1 MEFSDQAEMI
11 KEYLED
17 ASDFLDRLE
26 GLLLS
31 LEETSGDPEMVAEVL
46 SLLHTFKGNSG
57 MMGYLS
63 LQKYTHRLEDF
74 FKAVQGGTLA
84 FAEEIAEFAMH
95 AMSVLRRAVGQIT
108 VESPQHPDLA
118 REELGDLLEEKLSRG
133 ESAPAARSAPAP
145 AREAAG
151 ELGRKSNVI
160 RVDFERLDHLMNLMG
175 ELVIHRTRLGK
186 VDAELKEAMG
196 EKGISLELSSTAE
209 QIGKISTELHEAIM
223 RVRML
228 PIRQVFSRFPRL
240 VRDLARE
247 RGREMILRFEGGET
261 ELDKTVIDEI
271 GEPLLHLV
279 RNAVDHGIESPE
291 ERRARGKP
299 AQGTILLKAY
309 QESSHIV
316 IVAEDDGR
324 GIDEEKLKEK
334 AREAGITVEEGA
346 SRREILNLIFLPG
359 VSTAREV
366 TEVSGRGLGMDVV
379 LKKLAKRN
387 GTVEV
392 ESEPGIGTRFTIKL
406 PLTLAIIA
414 VQMALVGG
422 EQFAIPLTAVGENR
436 WFPASEVHEINR
448 RLVARARDRILPL
461 VRLGELFGLPGRQ
474 NGGDLQAV
482 IVKVAGDELGIV
494 VDSLLEQREVVIKAL
509 DDLLAGAWGIA
520 GATILGDGKVVL
532 IVDVP
537 ALFDRVR
544 HQGNGGKTAEVK
556 NA

>member
-1 MEFSDQAEMI
+1 
-11 KEYLED
+11 
-17 ASDFLDRLE
+17 
-26 GLLLS
+26 
-31 LEETSGDPEMVAEVL
+31 
-46 SLLHTFKGNSG
+46 
-57 MMGYLS
+57 
-63 LQKYTHRLEDF
+63 
-74 FKAVQGGTLA
+74 
-84 FAEEIAEFAMH
+84 
-95 AMSVLRRAVGQIT
+95 
-108 VESPQHPDLA
+108 
-118 REELGDLLEEKLSRG
+118 
-133 ESAPAARSAPAP
+133 
-145 AREAAG
+145 
-151 ELGRKSNVI
+151 
-160 RVDFERLDHLMNLMG
+160 
-175 ELVIHRTRLGK
+175 
-186 VDAELKEAMG
+186 
-196 EKGISLELSSTAE
+196 
-209 QIGKISTELHEAIM
+209 M